1 MISGFRVLDVR
12 FLVLVCLAL
21 TLSVMGLSLSAQ
33 PPLANDSRIE
43 VAIEAVRPALVRV
56 FVAEVDY
63 SEGREV
69 KSEAAG
75 SGVIVSPDG
84 YVVTNHHVAGNA
96 KRIFCTLA
104 NKEQVDAD
112 LVGTDPL
119 TDVAVIKLRSSGPR
133 QFPTAEWGDSSK
145 VKVGDTVYAMGS
157 PLALSQSVTSGIV
170 SNTEMIIPEFLG
182 ADLRLD
188 GEDVGSIVR
197 WIGHDAAI
205 KPGNSGGPLV
215 NTEGRIIGINEIS
228 LGLAGAIP
236 SNLVR
241 SVAEQIIK
249 NGKVTRAWLGMSVQ
263 PLLKSSGLKTGVLVA
278 GVLPDSPAKAA
289 GIMPGDV
296 LVKIAGRDVS
306 VRFSE
311 EIPLFNQMAADL
323 PIGQEVEAIVLRA
336 GKEVP
341 VKIKPQ
347 ERPEA
352 EPRQREFK
360 TWGMCASNISF
371 VEARKM
377 RRASQDGV
385 LVRSCR
391 PGGPADDAKPSLQES
406 DVILEVAGKPIKN
419 VEQLAALTQEILKGK
434 TEPTP
439 VLVAFDRDSER
450 LVTVVKIGM
459 KDLEDP
465 GREVKKAYLPIAS
478 QVLTRD
484 IAEALGVKG
493 RTGVRVTKVYP
504 NTSAQKANLKVGDL
518 IVALDGQEIPATN
531 PEDVEV
537 LPTMIRQYKIGSTV
551 KLTVIRNGKE
561 IQVPVVLEESRPLP
575 REMRRYIDDIFEFEV
590 RDIAFQDRVDLNI
603 DKDVSGV
610 YVESVAEGGWAA
622 LGRLSAGD
630 IIIEIDG
637 RPAAD
642 VLAVKAAMQ
651 KIAAEKP
658 KFVVIKVIRDN
669 DERFIELETDWQNG
683 K

>member
-1 MISGFRVLDVR
+1 VAGCFHTLNKWVFIS
-12 FLVLVCLAL
+12 VCLMLFVLLQSAL
-21 TLSVMGLSLSAQ
+21 IAQ
-33 PPLANDSRIE
+33 SPLDDGSKIAS
-43 VAIEAVRPALVRV
+43 AIEAVRPALVRI

-69 KSEAAG
+69 KSESAG
-75 SGVIVSPDG
+75 SGVIVSPEG
-84 YVVTNHHVAGNA
+84 YVVTNHHVAGKA

-112 LVGTDPL
+112 LVGSDAL
-119 TDVAVIKLRSSGPR
+119 TDVAVIKLRAAGPR

-170 SNTEMIIPEFLG
+170 SNTEMIMPEFLG
-182 ADLRLD
+182 EELRLD
-188 GEDVGSIVR
+188 GEDVGSMVR
-197 WIGHDAAI
+197 WIGHDATI

-215 NTEGRIIGINEIS
+215 NSEGKIIGINEIS

-241 SVAEQIIK
+241 SIAEQIIK
-249 NGKVTRAWLGMSVQ
+249 NGHVNRAWLGMSLQ
-263 PLLKSSGLKTGVLVA
+263 PLLKSSGLKIGVLVA
-278 GVLPDSPAKAA
+278 GVLPDSPAKVA

-296 LVKIAGRDVS
+296 LIKLAGRDIS

-311 EIPLFNQMAADL
+311 ELPLFNQMVADL
-323 PIGQEVEAIVLRA
+323 PIGQAVEAVVLRA
-336 GKEVP
+336 GKEIS
-341 VKIKPQ
+341 VKIIPQ

-360 TWGMCASNISF
+360 TWGMCASDISF
-371 VEARKM
+371 VEARRM
-377 RRASQDGV
+377 RRANQDGV

-391 PGGPADDAKPSLQES
+391 PGGPADDAKPSLQED
-406 DVILEVAGKPIKN
+406 DVIVEVAGKPVKN
-419 VEQLAALTQEILKGK
+419 VEQLVAITQEIVKGK

-439 VLVAFDRDSER
+439 VLVAFERDSER
-450 LVTVVKIGM
+450 LVTVVKVGT

-465 GREVKKAYLPIAS
+465 GREVKKAYLPIAT

-493 RTGVRVTKVYP
+493 KTGVRITKVYP
-504 NTSAQKANLKVGDL
+504 NTSAQKANLMVGDL
-518 IVALDGQEIPATN
+518 IVAVDGQEIAATN

-537 LPTMIRQYKIGSTV
+537 FPTMIRQYKIGSTV
-551 KLTVIRNGKE
+551 KLTVIRGGKE

-575 REMRRYIDDIFEFEV
+575 REMRRYRDEIFEFEV
-590 RDIAFQDRVDLNI
+590 RDIAFQDRVDLNL
-603 DKDVSGV
+603 DKDISGV

-622 LGRLSAGD
+622 LGRLSSGD
-630 IIIEIDG
+630 IITEIDG
-637 RPAAD
+637 KPVAD

-651 KIAAEKP
+651 KIASDKP
-658 KFVVIKVIRDN
+658 KFVVIRVIRDT
-669 DERFIELETDWQNG
+669 DERFIELETDWPGG